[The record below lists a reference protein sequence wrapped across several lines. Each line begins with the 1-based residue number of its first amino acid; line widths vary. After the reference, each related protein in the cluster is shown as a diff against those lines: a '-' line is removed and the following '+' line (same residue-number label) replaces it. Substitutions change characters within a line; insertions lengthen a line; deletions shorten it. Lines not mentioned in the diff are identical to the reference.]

1 MTTTRYATALLLLA
15 ATGSALAEDGKAAA
29 TPPGAL
35 RPSKELEGFMKPL
48 EGSWK
53 CNERFPAGA
62 FGPDSPEV
70 NARST
75 VRFTRDYDG
84 FIYRGEYEFKK
95 QKGLESPELPMKGDF
110 VLAWDPGAREMLVS
124 QFNSNGTMSVA
135 TGKPKGDTLITIGDF
150 YAGLSKM
157 KARTTYIAK
166 SGRESIHRF
175 EVDMGKGWRTI
186 EESLC
191 TR

>member
-15 ATGSALAEDGKAAA
+15 ATGSALAEGEKPAA
-29 TPPGAL
+29 TPPGAP
-35 RPSKELEGFMKPL
+35 RPSKELEAFMKPL

-53 CNERFPAGA
+53 CDERFPAGA
-62 FGPDSPEV
+62 FGPGSPEV

-75 VRFTRDYDG
+75 VRFRRDYDG
-84 FIYRGEYEFKK
+84 FIYRGEYELKK
-95 QKGLESPELPMKGDF
+95 QKGLEIPELPMKGVF

-124 QFNSNGTMSVA
+124 QFNSNGSMSMA
-135 TGKPKGDTLITIGDF
+135 TGKPQGDTLITIGDLC
-150 YAGLSKM
+150 AGLTKI

-166 SGRESIHRF
+166 SGRESFHRF
-175 EVDMGKGWRTI
+175 ELDTGKGWRTI
-186 EESLC
+186 DESLC